1 MSSRAKPRDLI
12 TAFIEESRSDKMSN
26 IMTIILSVICNF
38 IIYLAFGSLL
48 TRRKD
53 SPCPLLLSVVAG
65 FFFYYFVFF
74 FVCVP
79 PMQYFR
85 PLSML
90 TKIWTPVVIVTI
102 VISVLLNGKQWIKWF
117 GNAVSYARKH
127 PVVVGLFIVLIGIQI
142 VLVSCTYNFTLD
154 AAYYVANV
162 ATSVETDMMNVY
174 DPFTGAWQDHYE
186 MRYFFATYS
195 IQDSVVCQLTGIP
208 ALIWTK
214 SVMAVTIILLTNMVY
229 IMIAREL
236 LIYRN
241 GRKVLTQE
249 TTISAETESDKKKR
263 AEIAVVIMAALMFA
277 VNLTFIT
284 IYTSSLFLMTRTY
297 EGKAI
302 VGNLAI
308 MTVFYLFLRMNDESI
323 DVRPWL
329 ITFIVCFGA
338 STISSS
344 ANMLLPVELTVL
356 FLPLIWRKKSWGSI
370 LKYAACVVPGLVFS
384 LVFVLYV
391 KGYFVLYTFP
401 K

>member
-1 MSSRAKPRDLI
+1 MN
-12 TAFIEESRSDKMSN
+12 N
-26 IMTIILSVICNF
+26 IAIIILSVICNF
-38 IIYLAFGSLL
+38 IIYLSFGSLL

-53 SPCPLLLSVVAG
+53 SPCPLFLSMIAG

-79 PMQYFR
+79 PMKYYR

-90 TKIWTPVVIVTI
+90 TKIWVPVVVLV
-102 VISVLLNGKQWIKWF
+102 VILSSVLNGKKWIAWCK
-117 GNAVSYARKH
+117 NAALYVKNH
-127 PVVVGLFIVLIGIQI
+127 PVVTVLLLLLIGVQI

-162 ATSVETDMMNVY
+162 ATSVETNMMNVY

-195 IQDSVVCQLTGIP
+195 MQDSVVCQLTGIP

-214 SVMAVTIILLTNMVY
+214 SVMAITIILLTNMVY

-236 LIYRN
+236 LIYRKAGN
-241 GRKVLTQE
+241 DHNLDTADVNVDLPAADYGIKGSISGE
-249 TTISAETESDKKKR
+249 T
-263 AEIAVVIMAALMFA
+263 AVVIMAALMFFI
-277 VNLTFIT
+277 NLTFIT

-308 MTVFYLFLRMNDESI
+308 MTIFYLFIRMNDESLS
-323 DVRPWL
+323 VRPWI
-329 ITFIVCFGA
+329 ITFVVCFGA
-338 STISSS
+338 ATISSS

-356 FLPLIWRKKSWGSI
+356 FLPMIVRKKAWRMI
-370 LKYAACVVPGLVFS
+370 PKYISCVIPGMVFS

-391 KGYFVLYTFP
+391 KGYFVFYTFP

>member
-1 MSSRAKPRDLI
+1 MTDIAII
-12 TAFIEESRSDKMSN
+12 T
-26 IMTIILSVICNF
+26 LSVICNL

-48 TRRKD
+48 TGRKD
-53 SPCPLLLSVVAG
+53 TKCPLLLSVIAG

-74 FVCVP
+74 FFCVP
-79 PMQYFR
+79 PMKYYR

-90 TKIWTPVVIVTI
+90 TKMWVPFVAAVVIFSTI
-102 VISVLLNGKQWIKWF
+102 LNGRKWVSWF
-117 GNAVSYARKH
+117 KNAMLYVKKH
-127 PVVVGLFIVLIGIQI
+127 PLVTVFMLLLIGAQI

-229 IMIAREL
+229 LMIAREL
-236 LIYRN
+236 IIYRN
-241 GRKVLTQE
+241 GRDEVKAGE
-249 TTISAETESDKKKR
+249 DSANEDRTGTDHSMGSSKNGEL
-263 AEIAVVIMAALMFA
+263 AVVIMTALMF
-277 VNLTFIT
+277 VINLTFIT

-308 MTVFYLFLRMNDESI
+308 MTVFYLFIRMNDDSI
-323 DVRPWL
+323 KTRPWL

-338 STISSS
+338 ATISSS

-356 FLPLIWRKKSWGSI
+356 FLPMIVRKKAWKM
-370 LKYAACVVPGLVFS
+370 LPKYISCVIPGMVFS
-384 LVFVLYV
+384 LIFVLYV
-391 KGYFVLYTFP
+391 KGYFVFYTFP

>member
-1 MSSRAKPRDLI
+1 MHILI
-12 TAFIEESRSDKMSN
+12 
-26 IMTIILSVICNF
+26 IILSVICNF
-38 IIYLAFGSLL
+38 IIYLSFGSFL

-53 SPCPLLLSVVAG
+53 SACPLFLSVVAG

-85 PLSML
+85 PLLML
-90 TKIWTPVVIVTI
+90 TKIWVPI
-102 VISVLLNGKQWIKWF
+102 VILVVAVSAFMNGKRWISWF
-117 GNAVSYARKH
+117 KNAGSYVKKH
-127 PVVVGLFIVLIGIQI
+127 PVVTALMILIIGAQV

-162 ATSVETDMMNVY
+162 ATSVETNMMNVY

-195 IQDSVVCQLTGIP
+195 MQDSVVCQFTGIP

-236 LIYRN
+236 LIYRRSVNDHDLDKAAVNADLPASDN
-241 GRKVLTQE
+241 GMSGRINTE
-249 TTISAETESDKKKR
+249 T
-263 AEIAVVIMAALMFA
+263 AVVIMTAIMFFI
-277 VNLTFIT
+277 NLTFIT

-308 MTVFYLFLRMNDESI
+308 MTIFYLFIRMNDESLS
-323 DVRPWL
+323 VRPWL

-338 STISSS
+338 ATISSS

-356 FLPLIWRKKSWGSI
+356 FLPMILRKKAWRMI
-370 LKYAACVVPGLVFS
+370 PKYISCVIPGMVFS

>member
-1 MSSRAKPRDLI
+1 MADIAII
-12 TAFIEESRSDKMSN
+12 T
-26 IMTIILSVICNF
+26 LSVICNL
-38 IIYLAFGSLL
+38 IIYLSFGSLL
-48 TRRKD
+48 TGRKD
-53 SPCPLLLSVVAG
+53 SKCPMLLSVITG

-74 FVCVP
+74 FFCVP
-79 PMQYFR
+79 PMKYYR

-90 TKIWTPVVIVTI
+90 TKMWVPFVALVVIFSI
-102 VISVLLNGKQWIKWF
+102 ILNGRKWVSWF
-117 GNAVSYARKH
+117 RNAMLYVRRH
-127 PVVVGLFIVLIGIQI
+127 PAVTVFMLLLIAAQI
-142 VLVSCTYNFTLD
+142 VLVSRTYNFTLD

-162 ATSVETDMMNVY
+162 ATSVETNMMNVY

-195 IQDSVVCQLTGIP
+195 MQDSVVCQLTGIP

-214 SVMAVTIILLTNMVY
+214 SVMAVTIILLTNIVY

-236 LIYRN
+236 IIYRN
-241 GRKVLTQE
+241 GRNGIKP
-249 TTISAETESDKKKR
+249 DKDASKNN
-263 AEIAVVIMAALMFA
+263 EFAVAIMAAFML
-277 VNLTFIT
+277 VINLTFIT

-308 MTVFYLFLRMNDESI
+308 MTVFYLFIRMNDDSLST
-323 DVRPWL
+323 RPWL

-338 STISSS
+338 ATISSS

-356 FLPLIWRKKSWGSI
+356 FLPMIVRKKAWKM
-370 LKYAACVVPGLVFS
+370 LPKYISCVIPGMVFS

-391 KGYFVLYTFP
+391 KGYFVFYTFP

>member
-1 MSSRAKPRDLI
+1 MAG
-12 TAFIEESRSDKMSN
+12 MV
-26 IMTIILSVICNF
+26 TIILSIICNF

-48 TRRKD
+48 TRKKD
-53 SPCPLLLSVVAG
+53 AACPLLLSVVAG

-90 TKIWTPVVIVTI
+90 TKIWVPIVAIVVGLST
-102 VISVLLNGKQWIKWF
+102 LLNGKRWIEWF
-117 GNAVSYARKH
+117 KNAFSYIKKH
-127 PVVVGLFIVLIGIQI
+127 PVTTALIVLLIGIQI

-162 ATSVETDMMNVY
+162 ATSVETNMMNVY

-195 IQDSVVCQLTGIP
+195 MQDSVVCQLTGIP

-214 SVMAVTIILLTNMVY
+214 SVMAVTIILLTNIVY

-241 GRKVLTQE
+241 AKEEKQN
-249 TTISAETESDKKKR
+249 AEDGKGKILSGE
-263 AEIAVVIMAALMFA
+263 AGVVIMTALMLF

-284 IYTSSLFLMTRTY
+284 IYTSALFLMTRTY

-308 MTVFYLFLRMNDESI
+308 MTVFYLFIRMNDESI
-323 DVRPWL
+323 KVRPWL

-338 STISSS
+338 ATISSS

-356 FLPLIWRKKSWGSI
+356 FLPMIVRKKAWGM
-370 LKYAACVVPGLVFS
+370 LPKYVSCVIPGLVFS